1 MMKRIIAL
9 SFFVIICFSGLICQE
24 KVASD
29 TEKKADIRYGK
40 VTIDEVFA
48 GSPDWREKADEY
60 VPQPAA
66 IDFLSQVAVPV
77 KVEIY
82 YGHWCGDSVNNVPK
96 FIKVM
101 ESAANPAFDMEY
113 WSVKK
118 MPKGEKR
125 GTVNGR
131 QLKAIPT
138 FVVFIE
144 GKEAGE
150 IVENPN
156 ITIEDD
162 LVAIL
167 SNAIE
172 GQ

>member
-1 MMKRIIAL
+1 MKRIIAL
-9 SFFVIICFSGLICQE
+9 SFFVIFCFSVVICQE
-24 KVASD
+24 KAASD
-29 TEKKADIRYGK
+29 TEKKTNIKYGK

-66 IDFLSQVAVPV
+66 IDYLSQVSVPV
-77 KVEIY
+77 KIEIY
-82 YGHWCGDSVNNVPK
+82 YGHWCGDSVNNIPK

-101 ESAANPAFDMEY
+101 ETAANPAFEMEF
-113 WSVKK
+113 WSVER

-125 GTVNGR
+125 GPVNGR

-138 FVVFIE
+138 FVVFVDS
-144 GKEAGE
+144 KECGE
-150 IVENPN
+150 IVENPE

-167 SNAIE
+167 SNATE
-172 GQ
+172 G